1 MGNIQEKLSLDDEQ
15 EFVEFKYDPKVKVK
29 EELDLLVVCENQVKS
44 CQTKQFHEISELVR
58 KITQLKDYINEQ
70 REVSDLDFTQEKN
83 QLQVVLTSIEE
94 YYNPELCKEAF
105 QVELATTIKSL
116 KSQLG

>member
-1 MGNIQEKLSLDDEQ
+1 MGNIQEKFSLDDEQ
-15 EFVEFKYDPKVKVK
+15 ELVEFKYDPKVKVK

-58 KITQLKDYINEQ
+58 KITQLKDYINE
-70 REVSDLDFTQEKN
+70 VSDLDFSQEKN
-83 QLQVVLTSIEE
+83 QLQIVLTSIEE

>member
-29 EELDLLVVCENQVKS
+29 EELDLLVVRENQVKS

-58 KITQLKDYINEQ
+58 KITQLKDYINE
-70 REVSDLDFTQEKN
+70 VSDLDFSQEKN

>member
-29 EELDLLVVCENQVKS
+29 EELDLLVVRENQVKS

-58 KITQLKDYINEQ
+58 KITQLKDYINE
-70 REVSDLDFTQEKN
+70 VSDLDFSQEKN
-83 QLQVVLTSIEE
+83 QLQIVLTSIEE

>member
-29 EELDLLVVCENQVKS
+29 EELDLLVVRENQVKS

-58 KITQLKDYINEQ
+58 KITQLKDYIN
-70 REVSDLDFTQEKN
+70 EVSDLDFTQEKN

>member
-1 MGNIQEKLSLDDEQ
+1 MGNIETKVTLPERELKK
-15 EFVEFKYDPKVKVK
+15 FKSDPKLKVK
-29 EELDLLVVCENQVKS
+29 EELDLIVYREKQIKS
-44 CQTKQFHEISELVR
+44 CQTKRFEDISDLVENI
-58 KITQLKDYINEQ
+58 KPLKDYINE
-70 REVSDLDFTQEKN
+70 VSDFDFTQEKN

-105 QVELATTIKSL
+105 QVELGTTIKSL

>member
-1 MGNIQEKLSLDDEQ
+1 MGNIQEKFSLDDEQ
-15 EFVEFKYDPKVKVK
+15 ELVEFKYDPKVKVK
-29 EELDLLVVCENQVKS
+29 EELDLLVVRENQVKS

-58 KITQLKDYINEQ
+58 KITQLKDYINE
-70 REVSDLDFTQEKN
+70 VSDLDFSQEKN
-83 QLQVVLTSIEE
+83 QLQIVLTSIEE